1 MKKKE
6 EYIKIQN
13 FSVSKI
19 LFDFINNELL
29 KGTHIKKNKFWDG
42 FSKAVAELAPKNKK
56 ILEKREKIQKIH

>member
-29 KGTHIKKNKFWDG
+29 KGTHIKKINSG
-42 FSKAVAELAPKNKK
+42 TALV
-56 ILEKREKIQKIH
+56 KR